1 VDNRCLSSVSTLRR
15 PARKGSTPNLESIDE
30 EMDMIR
36 NKLWILVGFSV
47 FLLGCKFMDEPIKVD
62 NMPSARVTVGSEQAL
77 VADQGDPAL
86 KKRFA
91 DGTTAGATD
100 SALAWSQKYEELLKQ
115 QQQQTEKNQALVT
128 ENSDLKQ
135 TIDKLQ
141 GEMAKTKKELDEA
154 NVFLQDMHRELTQW
168 KADVLGYRDEMRQ
181 AQSAQM
187 EALIRIL
194 KVLGAETT
202 DLSKA
207 PLEKTAVPVPPAVS
221 PAKPDSPQSSPG
233 NSSFRPSAAPEPK
246 PASPQPKPQ

>member
-1 VDNRCLSSVSTLRR
+1 
-15 PARKGSTPNLESIDE
+15 
-30 EMDMIR
+30 MIR
-36 NKLWILVGFSV
+36 NGFWVLVGASV
-47 FLLGCKFMDEPIKVD
+47 LLIGCQVMDEPIKVD
-62 NMPSARVTVGSEQAL
+62 NLPSARVTVGSEQAL
-77 VADQGDPAL
+77 VADQGDPTL

-115 QQQQTEKNQALVT
+115 QQKQTEKSQALVT

-141 GEMAKTKKELDEA
+141 QDLAKTKKDLDEA

-168 KADVLGYRDEMRQ
+168 KADVLGYREEMRQ

-202 DLSKA
+202 DLSKT
-207 PLEKTAVPVPPAVS
+207 PLEKPATTVSPAVS
-221 PAKPDSPQSSPG
+221 GS
-233 NSSFRPSAAPEPK
+233 K
-246 PASPQPKPQ
+246 PASPQPEPK

>member
-1 VDNRCLSSVSTLRR
+1 MIRSGFWVLVGSSV
-15 PARKGSTPNLESIDE
+15 
-30 EMDMIR
+30 
-36 NKLWILVGFSV
+36 
-47 FLLGCKFMDEPIKVD
+47 LLIGCKFMDEPIKVD

-168 KADVLGYRDEMRQ
+168 KADVLGYREEMRQ

-202 DLSKA
+202 DLSKTQ
-207 PLEKTAVPVPPAVS
+207 LEKSAPAAPPAAA
-221 PAKPDSPQSSPG
+221 PAKPEPLQAAPIG
-233 NSSFRPSAAPEPK
+233 TTRPSSTLAAPEPK
-246 PASPQPKPQ
+246 PASPQPKPH

>member
-1 VDNRCLSSVSTLRR
+1 
-15 PARKGSTPNLESIDE
+15 
-30 EMDMIR
+30 
-36 NKLWILVGFSV
+36 
-47 FLLGCKFMDEPIKVD
+47 MDEPIKVD
-62 NMPSARVTVGSEQAL
+62 NMPTARVAVGSEQAL
-77 VADQGDPAL
+77 VADQGDPTL

-115 QQQQTEKNQALVT
+115 QQQQAEKNQAIVT

-135 TIDKLQ
+135 TLSTLQ

-168 KADVLGYRDEMRQ
+168 KADVLGYREEMRQ
-181 AQSAQM
+181 VQSAQM

-202 DLSKA
+202 DLSKTQVDQSA
-207 PLEKTAVPVPPAVS
+207 PTAPPVAGEPKT
-221 PAKPDSPQSSPG
+221 
-233 NSSFRPSAAPEPK
+233 AAPEPH
-246 PASPQPKPQ
+246 PASPQPKPH

>member
-1 VDNRCLSSVSTLRR
+1 
-15 PARKGSTPNLESIDE
+15 
-30 EMDMIR
+30 MIR
-36 NKLWILVGFSV
+36 NGFWVLVGSSIC
-47 FLLGCKFMDEPIKVD
+47 LIGCKFMDEPIKVD

-115 QQQQTEKNQALVT
+115 QQQQTEKNQAVVT

-135 TIDKLQ
+135 TLDKLQ

-168 KADVLGYRDEMRQ
+168 KADVLGYREEMRQ

-202 DLSKA
+202 NLSKTQ
-207 PLEKTAVPVPPAVS
+207 LEKPAPAAPPAVS
-221 PAKPDSPQSSPG
+221 PGKPESPQSPPASTARQL
-233 NSSFRPSAAPEPK
+233 STLAAPEPK
-246 PASPQPKPQ
+246 PASPQPKPH

>member
-1 VDNRCLSSVSTLRR
+1 MMRSGFWV
-15 PARKGSTPNLESIDE
+15 
-30 EMDMIR
+30 
-36 NKLWILVGFSV
+36 LVGASI
-47 FLLGCKFMDEPIKVD
+47 FLIGCKFMDEPIKVD

-77 VADQGDPAL
+77 VADQGDPTL

-135 TIDKLQ
+135 TISKLQ

-202 DLSKA
+202 DLSKTQVDKSA
-207 PLEKTAVPVPPAVS
+207 PTAPPSVA
-221 PAKPDSPQSSPG
+221 PAKPESPQSPPAG
-233 NSSFRPSAAPEPK
+233 ATRPLSNPAAPEPK
-246 PASPQPKPQ
+246 TAAPEPQPASGQPKPH

>member
-1 VDNRCLSSVSTLRR
+1 
-15 PARKGSTPNLESIDE
+15 
-30 EMDMIR
+30 MIR
-36 NKLWILVGFSV
+36 NGFWVLVGSSIC
-47 FLLGCKFMDEPIKVD
+47 LIGCKFMDEPIKVD

-115 QQQQTEKNQALVT
+115 QQQQTEKNQAVVT

-135 TIDKLQ
+135 TLDKLQ

-168 KADVLGYRDEMRQ
+168 KADVLGYREEMRQ

-202 DLSKA
+202 NLSKMQ
-207 PLEKTAVPVPPAVS
+207 LEKPAPAAPPAVS
-221 PAKPDSPQSSPG
+221 PGKSESPQSPPG
-233 NSSFRPSAAPEPK
+233 NPSTRPSSAPVGPEPK
-246 PASPQPKPQ
+246 PASPQSKPH

>member
-1 VDNRCLSSVSTLRR
+1 
-15 PARKGSTPNLESIDE
+15 
-30 EMDMIR
+30 MIR
-36 NKLWILVGFSV
+36 SGCWVLVGSSIV
-47 FLLGCKFMDEPIKVD
+47 LIGCKFMDEPIKVD
-62 NMPSARVTVGSEQAL
+62 NMPSARVTVGSDQAL

-115 QQQQTEKNQALVT
+115 QQQQTEKNQTLVT

-141 GEMAKTKKELDEA
+141 GEIAKTKKELDEA

-168 KADVLGYRDEMRQ
+168 KADVLGYREEMRQ

-187 EALIRIL
+187 EALIRVL

-202 DLSKA
+202 DLSKTPLDKPA
-207 PLEKTAVPVPPAVS
+207 PAAPPAVAPGKS
-221 PAKPDSPQSSPG
+221 ESPQSPPG
-233 NSSFRPSAAPEPK
+233 NPSTRPSSVPVAPESK
-246 PASPQPKPQ
+246 PATPQPKPH

>member
-1 VDNRCLSSVSTLRR
+1 
-15 PARKGSTPNLESIDE
+15 
-30 EMDMIR
+30 MIR
-36 NKLWILVGFSV
+36 SGLWILVGSSA
-47 FLLGCKFMDEPIKVD
+47 FLIGCQMLEEPIKVD
-62 NMPSARVTVGSEQAL
+62 NMPSARVTVGAEQAL
-77 VADQGDPAL
+77 VADQGDPTL

-115 QQQQTEKNQALVT
+115 QQQQTEKNQALVK
-128 ENSDLKQ
+128 ENGDLKQ

-141 GEMAKTKKELDEA
+141 GDMARTKKELDEA

-194 KVLGAETT
+194 KVLGAESA
-202 DLSKA
+202 DLSKIQT
-207 PLEKTAVPVPPAVS
+207 EKSAPAVT
-221 PAKPDSPQSSPG
+221 PVV
-233 NSSFRPSAAPEPK
+233 PEPK
-246 PASPQPKPQ
+246 PR

>member
-1 VDNRCLSSVSTLRR
+1 
-15 PARKGSTPNLESIDE
+15 
-30 EMDMIR
+30 MIR
-36 NKLWILVGFSV
+36 NGFWVLVGFSV
-47 FLLGCKFMDEPIKVD
+47 LLIGCQVMDEPIKVD
-62 NMPSARVTVGSEQAL
+62 NLPSARVTVGSEQAL
-77 VADQGDPAL
+77 VADQGDPTL

-115 QQQQTEKNQALVT
+115 QQKQTEKSQALVT

-141 GEMAKTKKELDEA
+141 QDLAKTKKELEEA

-168 KADVLGYRDEMRQ
+168 KSDVLGYREEMRQ

-202 DLSKA
+202 ELSKTQ
-207 PLEKTAVPVPPAVS
+207 LEKPATT
-221 PAKPDSPQSSPG
+221 
-233 NSSFRPSAAPEPK
+233 NPE
-246 PASPQPKPQ
+246 